1 MMSARKASCILLVF
15 WLTQAPMHALGQT
28 KPTSQATAKATAA
41 AVAKAKAQAR
51 VKAKAQARVKAKAQA
66 KAKARA
72 KAKAQTKI
80 TDKPKANAPGLSNSG
95 TAKAP
100 APTDEVSLNAEVAA
114 ARRIVIRNPGDV
126 AARDRLGRAA
136 VAFIGLLLQA
146 EAGGDRNKAQHLAQK
161 LERDMRD
168 TSGQIRKMAQKGD
181 LKARQAMGFL
191 LGRGVMVEKDVDK
204 SCVEFLAAAEGL
216 APAGWHAAQCLM
228 EAAPEKAWVQMERA
242 AQRGHA
248 AAQEWM
254 GRRCLGEFG
263 GREKDFVCA
272 RGYLTES
279 ASLGRSRAQTL
290 LAYLLMSGQ
299 GGPVDVSRAIRL
311 YKVAAEH
318 GDADA
323 QNNLGEIHETGR
335 GTARNLDEAMRWY
348 ELAAQKGLGS
358 AQFNAGR
365 LWAIG
370 VGEKKDPA
378 RARALLVQAETNG
391 VPQARQVL
399 DWLDRQAPPTPDAT
413 SAQGAATAPALD
425 APKN

>member
-1 MMSARKASCILLVF
+1 MKSAWKATCVLLMF
-15 WLTQAPMHALGQT
+15 WLALAPMHALGQA
-28 KPTSQATAKATAA
+28 KPTSQASAKAKAA
-41 AVAKAKAQAR
+41 VVAKAKAQAKIR
-51 VKAKAQARVKAKAQA
+51 AKTQA
-66 KAKARA
+66 KAKAQVKIKA
-72 KAKAQTKI
+72 KPKAKATI
-80 TDKPKANAPGLSNSG
+80 SSSRG
-95 TAKAP
+95 TAMGAP
-100 APTDEVSLNAEVAA
+100 APDSSLDAEVAA
-114 ARRIVIRNPGDV
+114 ARRILTGNPGDV
-126 AARDRLGRAA
+126 AAKDRLARAA
-136 VAFIGLLLQA
+136 VLLIDLLLQA
-146 EAGGDRNKAQHLAQK
+146 EAVGDRKKAQHLAQK
-161 LERDMRD
+161 LEKDLYD
-168 TSGQIRKMAQKGD
+168 TGLQIRSMGQKGD

-191 LGRGVMVEKDVDK
+191 LGRGVLLGKDTDK
-204 SCVEFLAAAEGL
+204 SCVEFLAAAEEL

-228 EAAPEKAWVQMERA
+228 EASPEKAWVQMERA

-248 AAQEWM
+248 AAREWM

-263 GREKDFVCA
+263 AKEKDFTCA
-272 RGYLTES
+272 RDYLIDS

-290 LAYLLMSGQ
+290 LAYLLISGQ

-311 YKVAAEH
+311 YKVAAEQ

-323 QNNLGEIHETGR
+323 QNNLGEIYEVGR
-335 GTARNLDEAMRWY
+335 GVTRNLDEAIRWY

-378 RARALLVQAETNG
+378 KARAFLAQAEKNG

-399 DWLDRQAPPTPDAT
+399 DWLDRQPQQPPDAP
-413 SAQGAATAPALD
+413 SAQGTAIAPGLY